1 MTALE
6 KAYKFDAAWY
16 LAAYPDVA
24 AAVQGGGLAS
34 AASHFTE
41 YGADEGRFPSAQ
53 AEKDHR
59 LGRGLFDPA
68 ALASISDEERQR
80 RVGRYWSG
88 QQGAGWMWLAHPMV
102 RARLNTLASGRPDQ
116 DAYDRLVEI
125 LRERGQSIPVPRA
138 VSLGCGF
145 GNLERDLARRGIIRE
160 IEAYDIAP
168 TAIEEARRLAAEAG
182 MDGLHYHLA
191 DLERAAFPAGQ
202 ADVVFAHASVHHIER
217 LEALFDTVERM
228 LKPGGLFH
236 IWEYVGP
243 TRFQWTDAQ
252 MALTNDFLGSLP
264 ERLRRMPSGRER
276 PLQTRPTIATMIDV
290 DPSEAI
296 RSADIVK
303 LMRER
308 FEIIEERPLGGTLL
322 HLGLAEIA
330 QNFDA
335 DRSPADRQALEDFF
349 AAEDAAM
356 RDGRIGSDH
365 VVITAAR
372 RSPVQE
378 SHKPM
383 SQSLSTRLSLLFP
396 PAQRLHAA
404 INELS
409 VQTKSLS
416 ADQARLRAEVA
427 ALETRLRTAPQP
439 ETRPQA
445 TPAPVENTAETD
457 FWTAREMQSAAQR
470 NLPFLPGHIERTETG
485 LAFQGYAG
493 APDGLTGNMAF
504 FVNGKRFDQV
514 EYPLLDE
521 ELASRFPTVRGMGN
535 CVRARMTQHLDEL
548 DAAPFWRFDASS
560 TGVFVSGAWRRA
572 VHFKNPAFERFPL
585 PPVPNIKRVIGDDDQ
600 VRFAMGG
607 AFIFRNV
614 EALLG
619 ELGHSWQDFPRILD
633 WGCGAG
639 RLTRYLLD
647 AGGCQVTGAD
657 IDADNVAWCR
667 ENLHGGRFEVLS
679 LHPPTG
685 FADGEFDL
693 VTGISVVTHLAE
705 ADQFAWLDELRRITR
720 PGALVLLSI
729 QGPTQFAYN
738 RFPPP
743 LWRRIQ
749 QEGFL
754 DLARD
759 PALDGYI
766 GAHEYYRSV
775 MQSRSYVVD
784 KWSRYFEVLAIED
797 AIAGL
802 QDFVVMRRGP

>member
-1 MTALE
+1 M
-6 KAYKFDAAWY
+6 
-16 LAAYPDVA
+16 P
-24 AAVQGGGLAS
+24 GL
-34 AASHFTE
+34 
-41 YGADEGRFPSAQ
+41 
-53 AEKDHR
+53 
-59 LGRGLFDPA
+59 
-68 ALASISDEERQR
+68 
-80 RVGRYWSG
+80 RY
-88 QQGAGWMWLAHPMV
+88 HV
-102 RARLNTLASGRPDQ
+102 
-116 DAYDRLVEI
+116 
-125 LRERGQSIPVPRA
+125 
-138 VSLGCGF
+138 
-145 GNLERDLARRGIIRE
+145 
-160 IEAYDIAP
+160 
-168 TAIEEARRLAAEAG
+168 
-182 MDGLHYHLA
+182 A
-191 DLERAAFPAGQ
+191 DLERTDFPAGQ
-202 ADVVFAHASVHHIER
+202 ADVVFAHASIHHIER

-228 LKPGGLFH
+228 LKPGGVFH

-252 MALTNDFLGSLP
+252 MALTNQFLAALP
-264 ERLRRMPSGRER
+264 ERLRRLPSGRPR
-276 PLQTRPTIATMIDV
+276 PLQTRPTIATMIEV

-296 RSADIVK
+296 RSADIVP

-308 FEIIEERPLGGTLL
+308 FDIIEERPLGGALL
-322 HLGLAEIA
+322 HLGLADLA

-335 DRSPADRQALEDFF
+335 EHNPGDRQLLEAFF

-356 RDGRIGSDH
+356 RDGQIGSDH

-372 RSPVQE
+372 RVAGPPAQE
-378 SHKPM
+378 LPEPM
-383 SQSLSTRLSLLFP
+383 SQSLSTRLSMLFP

-404 INELS
+404 LNELS
-409 VQTKSLS
+409 AQTQSLS
-416 ADQARLRAEVA
+416 ADHARLRAQIA
-427 ALETRLRTAPQP
+427 NLEARLQTAPAAP
-439 ETRPQA
+439 PG
-445 TPAPVENTAETD
+445 PAPAPAPAPAPTASTADNTAEID
-457 FWTAREMQSAAQR
+457 FWTAREMQGAAQR
-470 NLPFLPGHIERTETG
+470 NLPFLPGHIERTSAG

-535 CVRARMTQHLDEL
+535 CVRARMTQHLEEL

-560 TGVFVSGAWRRA
+560 TGVFVPGAWRRA

-607 AFIFRNV
+607 AFIFKNI
-614 EALLG
+614 EALLT
-619 ELGHSWQDFPRILD
+619 ELGHSFRDFPEILD

-647 AGGCQVTGAD
+647 AEGCRVTGAD

-667 ENLHGGRFEVLS
+667 ENLQGGRFEVLG
-679 LHPPTG
+679 LQPPTP
-685 FADGEFDL
+685 FADASFDL

-705 ADQFAWLDELRRITR
+705 PDQFAWLAELRRITR

-784 KWSRYFEVLAIED
+784 QWSRCFDILAIED

-802 QDFVVMRRGP
+802 QDFVVMRHPK